1 MAVLLISSIACAA
14 PATTAAPDMN
24 ALNTI
29 VAQTVSAALT
39 LHVPIGTSFPSSE
52 PTATST
58 FTPEPPTLTPTETLT
73 STPLITLISVTVP
86 TNCRNGPGK
95 VYDMEGALLVGEFA
109 EVFGRDVTNNYWYIR
124 NPDSG
129 PEFCWV
135 WGKYAT
141 VTGPTFQLPIYT
153 PPPTPTATFT
163 PTPTLTPTP
172 SPSFKA
178 EYVSLDSCNGIW
190 WADIKLKNNGS
201 ILFRSVFISVKD
213 TVTGITSAQLND
225 GFTDKNSCLETITR
239 DRIAAGD
246 TYLMS
251 APPFNYAP
259 TGHKIEASITLCS
272 DTGQK
277 GLCTSRNIDFI
288 P

>member
-1 MAVLLISSIACAA
+1 MACGA
-14 PATTAAPDMN
+14 PAITITAAPDMN
-24 ALNTI
+24 VLNTI

-39 LHVPIGTSFPSSE
+39 LNVPTETFVPTLTPTS
-52 PTATST
+52 TST

-86 TNCRNGPGK
+86 TNCRSGPGK
-95 VYDMEGALLVGEFA
+95 VYAMKGALLVGEFA

-124 NPDSG
+124 NPDSS
-129 PEFCWV
+129 PQFCWV
-135 WGKYAT
+135 WGQYAT
-141 VTGPTFQLPIYT
+141 VTGPILQLPIFT
-153 PPPTPTATFT
+153 PPPT

-172 SPSFKA
+172 TFTPTPSPSFRA
-178 EYVSLDSCNGIW
+178 DYVSLDSCNGSW
-190 WADIKLKNNGS
+190 WTDIKLKNNGS
-201 ILFRSVFISVKD
+201 IQFRSVFISVKD
-213 TVTGITSAQLND
+213 TVTGITSAQIND
-225 GFTDKNSCLETITR
+225 GFTDKNGCLETITR

-251 APPFNYAP
+251 APPFNYSP
-259 TGHKIEASITLCS
+259 TGHKIEATITLCS

-277 GLCTSRNIDFI
+277 GLCASRNIDFI